1 MLARVKV
8 YFNPEIFA
16 KIEGGFPKKEKYI
29 CTRVWWISS
38 TYWEIVDESEAD
50 EVRERAIEKMKK
62 KVSEYEV
69 GDICTFDESLFT
81 YRFTEKPCVIPN
93 FKRMEIELL
102 KDMPTE
108 EVLKIATIP
117 QMLQE
122 FGELKIK

>member
-69 GDICTFDESLFT
+69 GDICTFDEYLFT

>member
-1 MLARVKV
+1 MLARVRV
-8 YFNPEIFA
+8 YFDPEIFA

-69 GDICTFDESLFT
+69 GDICPFDESLFT

-93 FKRMEIELL
+93 FERMEIELL

-117 QMLQE
+117 QILQE

>member
-16 KIEGGFPKKEKYI
+16 KIEGGFPKREKYI

-38 TYWEIVDESEAD
+38 TYWEIAEESEAD
-50 EVRERAIEKMKK
+50 EVRKRAIEKMQKK
-62 KVSEYEV
+62 IADYKV
-69 GDICTFDESLFT
+69 GDVCPFCESFFT
-81 YRFTEKPCVIPN
+81 YRFTEKPCIVPN
-93 FKRMEIELL
+93 FERTEIELL
-102 KDMPTE
+102 RDMSTE

-117 QMLQE
+117 QILQE

>member
-38 TYWEIVDESEAD
+38 IYWEIVDESEAD
-50 EVRERAIEKMKK
+50 EVRERAIEKMQKK
-62 KVSEYEV
+62 ISEYKV
-69 GDICTFDESLFT
+69 GDICPFDESLFT

-102 KDMPTE
+102 KDMSTQ

-117 QMLQE
+117 QILQE
-122 FGELKIK
+122 FGELKIR

>member
-16 KIEGGFPKKEKYI
+16 KIEGGFPKREKYI

-38 TYWEIVDESEAD
+38 TYWEIVEESEAD
-50 EVRERAIEKMKK
+50 EVRERAIEKMQKK
-62 KVSEYEV
+62 IAEYKV
-69 GDICTFDESLFT
+69 GDICPFDESLFT

-93 FKRMEIELL
+93 FDRMEIELL
-102 KDMPTE
+102 KDMSTE

-117 QMLQE
+117 QILQE

>member
-1 MLARVKV
+1 MLARVIV
-8 YFNPEIFA
+8 YFDPEIFA

-50 EVRERAIEKMKK
+50 EVREKMQKK
-62 KVSEYEV
+62 IAEYKV
-69 GDICTFDESLFT
+69 GDICPFDESLFT

-93 FKRMEIELL
+93 FERMEIELL

-108 EVLKIATIP
+108 EVLKVATIP
-117 QMLQE
+117 QILQE